1 MFLLVVSGLMTCVAL
16 RLSRRR
22 ALLSRLR
29 LLLVMT
35 GLRCLLMCC
44 RLQLFAAGLLALI
57 LPVLLL
63 PLILLVYLLLPL
75 IVLAY
80 RLLLLQVRLPLIHG
94 ALLIP
99 LTNLFLPPLIV
110 LAYRLLLL
118 QVRLP
123 LIHGALLILLINLFL
138 PPLIVLAYRLLL
150 LQVRLPLIHRAL
162 LVLLINLLLP
172 LLIVLANRLLL
183 LQVRLPL
190 IHRVLLILLI
200 SLLPLIRL
208 DHRVLLTIIALLG
221 LIFPI
226 PMFAQPVGMITRDP
240 TRILVVPPF
249 AIMPP
254 ALRVECAVLIAP
266 SRVERG
272 PRIMVIV
279 EEIGVIQ
286 MPPIR
291 VAPLMLLV
299 VISPGS
305 FSRPLRP
312 VAAV

>member
-99 LTNLFLPPLIV
+99 LT
-110 LAYRLLLL
+110 
-118 QVRLP
+118 
-123 LIHGALLILLINLFL
+123 NLFL

>member
-1 MFLLVVSGLMTCVAL
+1 MFLLVVSGLMTCVTL

-22 ALLSRLR
+22 ALSSRLR
-29 LLLVMT
+29 LLLVMP
-35 GLRCLLMCC
+35 GLRCLLMC
-44 RLQLFAAGLLALI
+44 RLLLFAAGFLVLI
-57 LPVLLL
+57 LAVLLL

-80 RLLLLQVRLPLIHG
+80 RLLLLQVCLPLIHD
-94 ALLIP
+94 
-99 LTNLFLPPLIV
+99 
-110 LAYRLLLL
+110 
-118 QVRLP
+118 
-123 LIHGALLILLINLFL
+123 ALLILLINLFL

-150 LQVRLPLIHRAL
+150 LKVRLPLIHRAL
-162 LVLLINLLLP
+162 LILLINLFLP
-172 LLIVLANRLLL
+172 PLIVLAYRLLL
-183 LQVRLPL
+183 LKVRLPL
-190 IHRVLLILLI
+190 IHRVLSTLLI

-208 DHRVLLTIIALLG
+208 DHRVLLTIVVLLG

-226 PMFAQPVGMITRDP
+226 PVFAQPVGMIARDP

-254 ALRVECAVLIAP
+254 ALRVECTVLIAP
-266 SRVERG
+266 SRVERC
-272 PRIMVIV
+272 PRSMIII

-291 VAPLMLLV
+291 IAPLMLLV

-305 FSRPLRP
+305 FSRSLCP